1 MSIWQPDLTSSPRP
15 IYRAIADALA
25 ADIHR
30 GTLDAGIRLPTQRE
44 LAHDLGLTVSTVTR
58 GYAEA
63 ERRGLITS
71 HVGRGTFVRPPTCL
85 PDDLPDERRGIEL
98 NINSMMPHDHGDE
111 LGRALDGL
119 VSRTGLERLLGYQ
132 PFGGAERHRVT
143 GAAWMARRGL
153 ETPIDR
159 VLLTAGAQHAME
171 VTFATIARRGDLVL
185 TEELTYSGMKAL
197 SNHLGFHVRG
207 LPMDADG
214 LRPDAFEDACRAGAS
229 ALYTMP
235 TLQNPTG
242 TMMSEGRRREVAAIA
257 ARHDVVIVEDDSYGF
272 YATNSDVPPLAS
284 MTSGPSYF
292 ISSVSKSL
300 VPGVRIG
307 YLLVPAG
314 MGARVNAA
322 IFASTVMASP
332 LTAELVGAWID
343 DGLADRIVEWKRRE
357 IVTRQALARQLLP
370 VELLSGHRS
379 SPHLFLTLPAPWR
392 APDFVAQARAR
403 GVGITAAEEFVVGR
417 TVAPH
422 AVRICLGMPTRSSLT
437 DGLSILADMLIAP
450 PEPSGLVV

>member
-1 MSIWQPDLTSSPRP
+1 MWQPDLTSSPRP

-30 GTLDAGIRLPTQRE
+30 GELDAGARLPTQRE
-44 LAHDLGLTVSTVTR
+44 LAHDLGLTVTTVTR

-85 PDDLPDERRGIEL
+85 PDDLPEESRGIEL
-98 NINSMMPHDHGDE
+98 NINSMMPYDHADE

-143 GAAWMARRGL
+143 GAAWIGRRGL
-153 ETPIDR
+153 ETPLDR

-214 LRPDAFEDACRAGAS
+214 LRPDAFEDACKAGAS

-242 TMMSEGRRREVAAIA
+242 TIMSEGRRRDIAAIA
-257 ARHDVVIVEDDSYGF
+257 ARHDVAIVEDDSYGF
-272 YATNSDVPPLAS
+272 YATRDDAPPLAS
-284 MTSGPSYF
+284 LASGPSYF
-292 ISSVSKSL
+292 ISSVSKSI

-307 YLLVPAG
+307 YLRVPEG
-314 MGARVNAA
+314 MGERINAA

-332 LTAELVGAWID
+332 LTAELVGAWIG
-343 DGLADRIVEWKRRE
+343 DGLGDRVVEWKCRE
-357 IVTRQALARQLLP
+357 IAARQTLARRLLP
-370 VELLSGHRS
+370 AELLAGDRT

-417 TVAPH
+417 AVAPH
-422 AVRICLGMPTRSSLT
+422 AVRICLGMPTRASLER
-437 DGLSILADMLIAP
+437 GLSILADMLVAP
-450 PEPSGLVV
+450 PEPRGLAV

>member
-1 MSIWQPDLTSSPRP
+1 MSIWQPDLTASPRP

-25 ADIHR
+25 ADIHC
-30 GTLDAGIRLPTQRE
+30 GALDAGARLPTQRD
-44 LAHDLGLTVSTVTR
+44 LAHDLGLTVTTVTR

-71 HVGRGTFVRPPTCL
+71 HVERGTFVRPTTCL
-85 PDDLPDERRGIEL
+85 PDDLSQEGRGIEL
-98 NINSMMPHDHGDE
+98 SVNSMMPHDHGDE

-153 ETPIDR
+153 ETPLDR

-242 TMMSEGRRREVAAIA
+242 TIMSEGRRREIASIA
-257 ARHDVVIVEDDSYGF
+257 ARHDVVIVEDDSYGSF
-272 YATNSDVPPLAS
+272 VTNHAPPLAS
-284 MTSGPSYF
+284 LASGPSYF
-292 ISSVSKSL
+292 ISA
-300 VPGVRIG
+300 PRRG
-307 YLLVPAG
+307 
-314 MGARVNAA
+314 
-322 IFASTVMASP
+322 
-332 LTAELVGAWID
+332 
-343 DGLADRIVEWKRRE
+343 DR
-357 IVTRQALARQLLP
+357 
-370 VELLSGHRS
+370 
-379 SPHLFLTLPAPWR
+379 
-392 APDFVAQARAR
+392 R
-403 GVGITAAEEFVVGR
+403 G
-417 TVAPH
+417 
-422 AVRICLGMPTRSSLT
+422 
-437 DGLSILADMLIAP
+437 
-450 PEPSGLVV
+450 

>member
-1 MSIWQPDLTSSPRP
+1 MWQPDLTSNPRP
-15 IYRAIADALA
+15 IYRAIADALG
-25 ADIHR
+25 ADIQR
-30 GTLDAGIRLPTQRE
+30 GALDAGSRLPTQRD
-44 LAHDLGLTVSTVTR
+44 LAHDLGLTVTTVTR

-71 HVGRGTFVRPPTCL
+71 HVGRGTFVRSPTCL
-85 PDDLPDERRGIEL
+85 PNDLPDESRGIEL
-98 NINSMMPHDHGDE
+98 SVNSMMPREHGAE
-111 LGRALDGL
+111 LGQALDGL

-143 GAAWMARRGL
+143 GAAWIARRGL
-153 ETPIDR
+153 DTPVDR
-159 VLLTAGAQHAME
+159 VLLTAGGQHAME

-197 SNHLGFHVRG
+197 ANHLGFRVRG

-214 LRPDAFEDACRAGAS
+214 LRPDAFEDACKAGAS

-242 TMMSEGRRREVAAIA
+242 TIMSEARRLDIAAIA
-257 ARHDVVIVEDDSYGF
+257 ARYDVPIVEDDSYGS
-272 YATNSDVPPLAS
+272 YADDDDAPPLAS
-284 MTSGPSYF
+284 LAAGPSYF
-292 ISSVSKSL
+292 ISSVSKSI

-307 YLLVPAG
+307 YLRVPDG
-314 MGARVNAA
+314 MAERVNAA

-332 LTAELVGAWID
+332 LTSELVGVWID
-343 DGLADRIVEWKRRE
+343 AGLGDRVVAWKRRE
-357 IVTRQALARQLLP
+357 IAVRQTLARRLLP
-370 VELLSGHRS
+370 AELLGGHPS
-379 SPHLFLTLPAPWR
+379 SPHLYLTLPAPWR

-417 TVAPH
+417 AVAPH
-422 AVRICLGMPTRSSLT
+422 AVRICLGMPERSALER
-437 DGLSILADMLIAP
+437 GLAILAEILIAR
-450 PEPSGLVV
+450 PEPRGLAV